1 MGWSCY
7 TSAGGYVL
15 EQRWQFRQQQEQDQ
29 QLGLFCSQS
38 SRLSLSSGE
47 DWLHVRSG
55 RDGSSRQIKLFTR
68 VRVLNKRVATCPGGN
83 LPDKKSN
90 PSERVL
96 VLVAQELLVP
106 FGTKLTLFQRIL
118 EIKLP

>member
-1 MGWSCY
+1 MGQSCY
-7 TSAGGYVL
+7 NSFKLELLYVL

-55 RDGSSRQIKLFTR
+55 RDGSSRQIKLLTI
-68 VRVLNKRVATCPGGN
+68 VRVLNNGWQ
-83 LPDKKSN
+83 L
-90 PSERVL
+90 
-96 VLVAQELLVP
+96 AQ
-106 FGTKLTLFQRIL
+106 
-118 EIKLP
+118 